1 MGGEIEMNKLQEIK
15 DAITQLSKDD
25 LTALRKWFDEF
36 EAKIW
41 DNQFEEDV
49 QSGRLE
55 KLADEAITD
64 FRAGKCK
71 EL

>member
-1 MGGEIEMNKLQEIK
+1 MSTVQEIER
-15 DAITQLSKDD
+15 AIAQLSKDD
-25 LTALRKWFDEF
+25 FAVLRKWFEEF
-36 EAKIW
+36 ETKMW

-49 QSGRLE
+49 QLGKLE
-55 KLADEAITD
+55 KLANEAIAD

>member
-1 MGGEIEMNKLQEIK
+1 MSTVQEIEK
-15 DAITQLSKDD
+15 AITQLPKDD
-25 LTALRKWFDEF
+25 FAVLREWLEEF
-36 EAKIW
+36 EAKTW
-41 DNQFEEDV
+41 DNRFEEDV

-55 KLADEAITD
+55 KLANEAIAD

>member
-1 MGGEIEMNKLQEIK
+1 MSTLQEIEK
-15 DAITQLSKDD
+15 AIAQLPKDD
-25 LTALRKWFDEF
+25 LGVLSKWFDEF

-41 DNQFEEDV
+41 NNQFEEDV
-49 QSGRLE
+49 QSGKLE
-55 KLADEAITD
+55 KLANKAIAD